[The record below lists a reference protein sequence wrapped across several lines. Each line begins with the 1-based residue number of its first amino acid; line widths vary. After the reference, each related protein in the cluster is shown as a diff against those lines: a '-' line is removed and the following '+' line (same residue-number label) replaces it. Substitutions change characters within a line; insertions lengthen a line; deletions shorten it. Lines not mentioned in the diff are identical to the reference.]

1 VSAATTSPRPTAP
14 PRPTG
19 QRSRIDQ
26 RRWRGRGRLL
36 ALGAAISVVVAI
48 ALAAGGALTT
58 PAPTPTAAPAQALLR
73 ARGTVQPVARANV
86 GTLSGGVVDQLTVE
100 VGQAVEAQRPLAR
113 VALPGQ
119 AELLVAPW
127 AGTVTGVNV
136 HLGDTVTP
144 GTTLVTIADLSRY
157 QVETTDVDEYLVAKL
172 RPGQP
177 ATLTIE
183 ALDGVELRGLVRSV
197 SLQQQ
202 VAPGGSASYPVT
214 IDLAATGASLRPG
227 MSARITFPAG

>member
-1 VSAATTSPRPTAP
+1 VSATTTTPRPTAP
-14 PRPTG
+14 PTPAGHDARV
-19 QRSRIDQ
+19 DQ
-26 RRWRGRGRLL
+26 GRRRGRGW
-36 ALGAAISVVVAI
+36 AVVLGGAILVVVAI
-48 ALAAGGALTT
+48 GLASRGSLTT
-58 PAPTPTAAPAQALLR
+58 SAPTPTLAPTPVLLR

-100 VGQAVEAQRPLAR
+100 VGQAVDAQRPLAR

-119 AELLVAPW
+119 TELLVAPW

-144 GTTLVTIADLSRY
+144 GTTLVTIADLRRY
-157 QVETTDVDEYLVAKL
+157 QIETTDVDEYLIARL
-172 RPGQP
+172 HPGQA

-183 ALDGVELRGLVRSV
+183 ALDGLEVRGSVRSV

-202 VAPGGSASYPVT
+202 VAPGGSASYPVV
-214 IDLAATGASLRPG
+214 IDLAAPGASLRPG
-227 MSARITFPAG
+227 MSARITFAAG